1 MSTEHSDPWIGATI
15 DGRYAVRDRVA
26 RGGMSTV
33 YLAHDT
39 RLERDVALKVL
50 FPHMAEDRKV
60 VDRFE
65 QEARNAALIS
75 HDNVVRILDQGQTR
89 ETAYLVM
96 EHVPGAT
103 LRTLLKRGPMTPRLA
118 LTYAEAVLQG
128 LAAAH
133 RAGLVHRDI
142 KPENV
147 LVSRDGRIKLA
158 DFGLA
163 RAATH
168 HSGTST
174 LMGTVAYISPEL
186 LSGEG
191 ADERADI
198 YAVGI
203 LLYEMLTGVQPY
215 VGESPVRV
223 AFQHVNSVVPPPS
236 ETVPGLAAALDE
248 LVRAATRPRAA
259 DRPADADA
267 LLELMHRLA
276 ADLDDDQLDSA
287 PSPAPAVPAAGGAA
301 GAGGAGTPQEAG
313 SPDPDGAEETVAEGP
328 ADAAATATR
337 RAPAGAAA
345 DLDATTV
352 LGTGEDFPT
361 TQDAAAWDDD
371 VAAALQT
378 ARSGA
383 DDDAEEDRQ
392 TVAEVPTDAFRAD
405 PDALAAAS
413 TPAEAAESEAQPT
426 EALAVSRPAAAPER
440 HHDEPFAAAVSP
452 DAARG
457 PHRPG
462 QGAPE
467 PAQDT
472 GEFSAQGASPRRGPR
487 RRSGA
492 GPLGP
497 WGDRVA
503 ERLRRRD
510 PHAVER
516 RERQRP
522 TVALAR
528 PTATRRWLMVA
539 LLLIGTALLILLA
552 WHLGLSPGIVPSLGD
567 EAGPPSSPAA
577 VAGTTDA
584 SAASLVGR
592 LAAEAS
598 GVVGA

>member
-1 MSTEHSDPWIGATI
+1 MSTEHSDPWIGATV

-39 RLERDVALKVL
+39 RLDRDVALKVL

-118 LTYAEAVLQG
+118 LTYAEAILQG

-147 LVSRDGRIKLA
+147 LVSHDGRIKLA

-215 VGESPVRV
+215 IGESPVRV
-223 AFQHVNSVVPPPS
+223 AFQHVNSEVPPPS
-236 ETVPGLAAALDE
+236 EAVPGLPPGLDAL
-248 LVRAATRPRAA
+248 VHAATRPRAA
-259 DRPADADA
+259 DRPAHADA
-267 LLELMHRLA
+267 MLELMHRLA
-276 ADLDDDQLDSA
+276 AELDDEQLDSV
-287 PSPAPAVPAAGGAA
+287 PSPAQQSARPEEPRVPA
-301 GAGGAGTPQEAG
+301 
-313 SPDPDGAEETVAEGP
+313 
-328 ADAAATATR
+328 
-337 RAPAGAAA
+337 
-345 DLDATTV
+345 
-352 LGTGEDFPT
+352 
-361 TQDAAAWDDD
+361 
-371 VAAALQT
+371 
-378 ARSGA
+378 
-383 DDDAEEDRQ
+383 
-392 TVAEVPTDAFRAD
+392 
-405 PDALAAAS
+405 
-413 TPAEAAESEAQPT
+413 
-426 EALAVSRPAAAPER
+426 
-440 HHDEPFAAAVSP
+440 
-452 DAARG
+452 
-457 PHRPG
+457 
-462 QGAPE
+462 
-467 PAQDT
+467 
-472 GEFSAQGASPRRGPR
+472 R
-487 RRSGA
+487 RRR
-492 GPLGP
+492 PV
-497 WGDRVA
+497 DRIRTGRRRPSPPKTPRP
-503 ERLRRRD
+503 RLRRRTH
-510 PHAVER
+510 PPPPRATWTRPQCWAPARTSPPR
-516 RERQRP
+516 RTPRP
-522 TVALAR
+522 
-528 PTATRRWLMVA
+528 
-539 LLLIGTALLILLA
+539 
-552 WHLGLSPGIVPSLGD
+552 
-567 EAGPPSSPAA
+567 
-577 VAGTTDA
+577 GTTT
-584 SAASLVGR
+584 SPPR
-592 LAAEAS
+592 C
-598 GVVGA
+598 